1 MRSSTIGLLVLCT
14 FGLFALP
21 LVAAAQPSRTV
32 PRLGMLLVISAA
44 EPHPGLEA
52 FRQGLRELGWVEG
65 QNIALEYRY
74 AEWRYERLPDLAA
87 ELVHV
92 PVDVIFASSAPGA
105 QAAKQATT
113 TLPIVFETLADP
125 VAFGLVEGL
134 ARPGGNLTGVSG
146 FAPALSGKC
155 LELLKEVVP
164 SLTRVALLLNPAN
177 PNAPSIWQET
187 ERAAR
192 AVGVELQRVEVR
204 EPAALEG
211 ALAAV
216 RSAHADGL
224 MVVTDPVL
232 QSQRGRI
239 VAFATRHRLP
249 VVAERKEFAELGGL
263 MTYGVS
269 LPAQWRRAAYYVDRI
284 LKGHK
289 PADLPVEQPR
299 EFELIINRT
308 TAQLL
313 GLPLPPLLLY
323 QATEVIQ

>member
-21 LVAAAQPSRTV
+21 LVATAQPSRTV

-87 ELVHV
+87 ELVHL
-92 PVDVIFASSAPGA
+92 PVDVISPPVRQAPRRPSRLPPPSPSSSRPW
-105 QAAKQATT
+105 
-113 TLPIVFETLADP
+113 PIRWRS
-125 VAFGLVEGL
+125 GSSEGL

-146 FAPALSGKC
+146 FAPELSGKC

-164 SLTRVALLLNPAN
+164 GLTRVAILLNPAN
-177 PNAPSIWQET
+177 PNAPSIAQET

-192 AVGVELQRVEVR
+192 AVGVQLQRVEVR

-211 ALAAV
+211 ALATV
-216 RSAHADGL
+216 LSAHADGL

-239 VAFATRHRLP
+239 VGVRHPAP
-249 VVAERKEFAELGGL
+249 VAGGGREEGVCGAGRPHDLWRQSPGPVAACGL
-263 MTYGVS
+263 LRGS
-269 LPAQWRRAAYYVDRI
+269 HPKGPQARRPARRAAQGV
-284 LKGHK
+284 
-289 PADLPVEQPR
+289 
-299 EFELIINRT
+299 
-308 TAQLL
+308 
-313 GLPLPPLLLY
+313 
-323 QATEVIQ
+323 